1 MPRATYKGGMEATY
15 ATPKRQRS
23 RLVPLVAGF
32 VASIALLGACS
43 AGSESSEFFGYVP
56 PSVMKVDSASVTEAG
71 TNKPFAFKAAQG
83 EVLVVYFGYTNCPDL
98 CPATMVAVRN
108 AKRKI
113 GDLASRVDLAMVTVD
128 RERDTVDILPKYLSS
143 FSDRYHALVPTSDE
157 ELRAA
162 EAVFQA
168 TSSVTKKPDG
178 TVEVA
183 HGGTAYVV
191 DDTGTVVVEWP
202 FGLDA
207 ESMAHDLKILLGDKA

>member
-1 MPRATYKGGMEATY
+1 MGMEAI
-15 ATPKRQRS
+15 KRR
-23 RLVPLVAGF
+23 AGG
-32 VASIALLGACS
+32 LGAVLAVAALFLSACS
-43 AGSESSEFFGYVP
+43 KEDPGTLLGYVP
-56 PSVMKVDSASVTEAG
+56 PSTMRVGGVTVTEAG
-71 TNKPFAFKAAQG
+71 TGSRFPFVAARG

-113 GDLASRVDLAMVTVD
+113 GDLATRVDLAMVTVD
-128 RERDTVDILPKYLSS
+128 PERDTVDVLPRYLSS
-143 FSDRYHALVPTSDE
+143 FADRYHALVPSSDE

-162 EAVFQA
+162 EAAFRA
-168 TSSVTKKPDG
+168 SSSVTKKPDG
-178 TVEVA
+178 TVEVV

-207 ESMAHDLKILLGDKA
+207 ESMAHDLKILLEREPA